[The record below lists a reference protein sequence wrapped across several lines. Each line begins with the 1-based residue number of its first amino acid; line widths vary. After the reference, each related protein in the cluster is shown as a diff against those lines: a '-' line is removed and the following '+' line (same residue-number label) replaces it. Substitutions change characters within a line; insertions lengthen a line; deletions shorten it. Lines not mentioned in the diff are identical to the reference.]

1 MKHDSRGLPP
11 SFCRQVP
18 PPRKPPVTTHENEKK
33 KKRKKKMEDDWDLH
47 AVVRGCATTTTTTS
61 SANTAVDSSSRGQLL
76 STIEKDFDFSDV
88 WFRDLLEE
96 PRRESSVQ
104 ELHDLYKPFFPNNK
118 PQQIPSSQI
127 VLLNSPQSLLLPISS
142 PHSVLG
148 GLKDLSP
155 DQQQHQVVKQ
165 KQQFFSVVNGSK
177 ASSTSH
183 FPTPRSKKRK
193 NNLKKVC
200 HVPAE
205 SLSSDMWS
213 WRKYGQKPIKGSPY
227 PRGYYKCS
235 TLKGCMARKQVER
248 HRADPGMFIVTYT
261 AEHNHP
267 IPTHR
272 NSLAGSSRGQKPA
285 DTPNSDDPKKSST
298 SPELSPAASLSPAPE
313 KPESSREDLAE
324 ADDEEDGISGPNMAV
339 DDDLFA
345 GLEDSDHFPAD
356 FQFPWVATT
365 AAGGS

>member
-1 MKHDSRGLPP
+1 
-11 SFCRQVP
+11 
-18 PPRKPPVTTHENEKK
+18 
-33 KKRKKKMEDDWDLH
+33 MEDDWDLH
-47 AVVRGCATTTTTTS
+47 AVVRGCATTTTTS

-118 PQQIPSSQI
+118 PQEIPSSQI

-165 KQQFFSVVNGSK
+165 KQQLFSVVNGSK

-183 FPTPRSKKRK
+183 FPT
-193 NNLKKVC
+193 
-200 HVPAE
+200 
-205 SLSSDMWS
+205 
-213 WRKYGQKPIKGSPY
+213 

-248 HRADPGMFIVTYT
+248 HRSDPGMFIVTYT

-339 DDDLFA
+339 DDDFFA

-365 AAGGS
+365 AAGGG